1 MFLLPRTTLVAALVT
16 GVMAALLTVPA
27 APVGHAGA
35 SVVAPLAPA
44 VTAVAVEGRYDWPL
58 PGRPAVVRGFDPP
71 PHRYGRGHR
80 GIDLAGVPGLPVL
93 AAASATVV
101 FAGPVAGRPVV
112 SIQHRGGLRTTYE
125 PVLAVVSAGDVV
137 AAGQRIGTLAAGHPG
152 CGMAACLHW
161 GLRRGDEYLDPL
173 QLLAPG
179 PLRLLP
185 WNGERHPD
193 IAR

>member
-1 MFLLPRTTLVAALVT
+1 
-16 GVMAALLTVPA
+16 
-27 APVGHAGA
+27 
-35 SVVAPLAPA
+35 
-44 VTAVAVEGRYDWPL
+44 
-58 PGRPAVVRGFDPP
+58 VRGFDPP

-112 SIQHRGGLRTTYE
+112 SIQHGGGLRTTYE